1 MSDELNLKIDA
12 YYAARRDYDEKK
24 ALSNAA
30 DGERRRLE
38 RELVDYMMEHQI
50 KSVDR
55 MDGTK
60 PLLASS
66 VSASVTKENAEEIR
80 QWLLETVG
88 DDSDFMETIVS
99 KPAVIELLKKKIKEG
114 DDPSDFPE
122 FLKVDTRPTLRV
134 NGWKGGGG
142 E

>member
-12 YYAARRDYDEKK
+12 YYAARRDYDDKK
-24 ALSNAA
+24 AASNQA
-30 DGERRRLE
+30 DAERRRLE

-80 QWLLETVG
+80 AWLLETVG

-99 KPAVIELLKKKIKEG
+99 KPAVVELLKKRIKEG
-114 DDPSDFPE
+114 DDPSDFPA

-134 NGWKGGGG
+134 NGWRGGDQ
-142 E
+142 